1 MMKKIKTA
9 AVLILILLLAAACA
23 AGPEEETVPEY
34 GSIPDDG
41 NIDLQGYEFIMASAI
56 AGSENPLNPQSGNT
70 ARGDRLLQR
79 YRDTENKFNIKINVR
94 DDCSC
99 GELVIRS
106 AAGLKY
112 ADLMAVKINDM
123 VHGKYIQNGYFI
135 PFSYMNI
142 DLDSGIYGTQS
153 ILEGG
158 YFAGEYYGIIPYYWG
173 FPAADTMPAMW
184 FNPRVISNYRQTS
197 PHELDEQGEW
207 TWDTLEKMCEVIHDI
222 SDPDPEMRT
231 YALAYTSEP
240 YLEFAALYSNNAR
253 IAVRNDDGRIS
264 YALNSKEAIEAMTF
278 LRSLAER
285 DLICDGGDRQN
296 ITPFIENR
304 RAFFVEYT
312 HLGLS
317 DEGSNNLSY
326 RMEEAYEW
334 IYFPEGPS
342 GAGTKS
348 RTAYSY
354 WTRFMYATL
363 STDPEVMEILL
374 PYMFQPLPG
383 ETAETWQDDFK
394 RTTFF
399 TEESFDYFQILR
411 DEAFFDY
418 TAYTPFTDLLQP
430 RLLAMTRGTAAI
442 AETLTSIEDKMQSS
456 LDSLYNDYLD

>member
-1 MMKKIKTA
+1 MTKTIKTVA
-9 AVLILILLLAAACA
+9 IFIIILILAVACA
-23 AGPEEETVPEY
+23 QNPEQETVPEY
-34 GSIPDDG
+34 SSAVNDG
-41 NIDLQGYEFIMASAI
+41 KTDLGGYEFIMASAR

-79 YRDTENKFNIKINVR
+79 YKDTEENFNVKITVR
-94 DDCSC
+94 DDCSA

-106 AAGLKY
+106 AAGMKY
-112 ADLMAVKINDM
+112 ADLMAVKINEI
-123 VHGKYIQNGYFI
+123 VNGKYIQNGYFI
-135 PFSYMNI
+135 PFSNMNL
-142 DLDSGIYGTQS
+142 DLESGLYGTPS

-158 YFAGEYYGIIPYYWG
+158 SFAGEYYGIISYYWG

-184 FNPRVISNYRQTS
+184 FNPRVISDYRQTS

-207 TWDTLEKMCEVIHDI
+207 TWATLEKLCEAIHDT
-222 SDPDPEMRT
+222 SDPDPEMCT
-231 YALAYTSEP
+231 YARAYTSEP

-253 IAVRNDDGRIS
+253 VAVKNEDGTLS
-264 YALNSKEAIEAMTF
+264 YALNSKEAREAMDF
-278 LRSLAER
+278 IRDLAER
-285 DLICDGGDRQN
+285 DLICDGGNRQN

-317 DEGSNNLSY
+317 DEGADNLSY
-326 RMEEAYEW
+326 RMEDAYEW

-383 ETAETWQDDFK
+383 ETTETWQDDFR

-399 TEESFDYFQILR
+399 TEESFEYFQILR

-418 TAYTPFTDLLQP
+418 TAYTPFSDLLQP
-430 RLLAMTRGTAAI
+430 KLLAMTRGTAGVS
-442 AETLTSIEDKMQSS
+442 ETLESIADKMQAS
-456 LDSLYNDYLD
+456 LDKLYNDYLN

>member
-153 ILEGG
+153 IPPQIVDRKRDHGRFG
-158 YFAGEYYGIIPYYWG
+158 DIPAVNAKRSY
-173 FPAADTMPAMW
+173 
-184 FNPRVISNYRQTS
+184 V
-197 PHELDEQGEW
+197 L
-207 TWDTLEKMCEVIHDI
+207 
-222 SDPDPEMRT
+222 SDPGGGMAVCRLHDADLRR
-231 YALAYTSEP
+231 
-240 YLEFAALYSNNAR
+240 R
-253 IAVRNDDGRIS
+253 IH
-264 YALNSKEAIEAMTF
+264 
-278 LRSLAER
+278 ER
-285 DLICDGGDRQN
+285 L
-296 ITPFIENR
+296 
-304 RAFFVEYT
+304 
-312 HLGLS
+312 
-317 DEGSNNLSY
+317 
-326 RMEEAYEW
+326 
-334 IYFPEGPS
+334 
-342 GAGTKS
+342 
-348 RTAYSY
+348 
-354 WTRFMYATL
+354 
-363 STDPEVMEILL
+363 
-374 PYMFQPLPG
+374 
-383 ETAETWQDDFK
+383 
-394 RTTFF
+394 
-399 TEESFDYFQILR
+399 
-411 DEAFFDY
+411 
-418 TAYTPFTDLLQP
+418 
-430 RLLAMTRGTAAI
+430 
-442 AETLTSIEDKMQSS
+442 
-456 LDSLYNDYLD
+456 

>member
-1 MMKKIKTA
+1 MLKWFKTVA
-9 AVLILILLLAAACA
+9 IVVIVLIFAAACA
-23 AGPEEETVPEY
+23 SVPEDEL
-34 GSIPDDG
+34 IPEFG
-41 NIDLQGYEFIMASAI
+41 NYDENEGTDLGGYEFIMASAR
-56 AGSENPLNPQSGNT
+56 AGSENPINPQSGNT
-70 ARGDRLLQR
+70 ARGDRLIQR
-79 YRDTENKFNIKINVR
+79 YKDTEEKFNVKITVL
-94 DDCSC
+94 DECSV
-99 GELVIRS
+99 GDLVVRS
-106 AAGLKY
+106 AAGMKY
-112 ADLMAVKINDM
+112 ADLMAVKINEI
-123 VHGKYIQNGYFI
+123 VTGKYIQNGYFI
-135 PFSYMNI
+135 PFSGMNI
-142 DLDSGIYGTQS
+142 DLDSGIYGPPNM
-153 ILEGG
+153 LEGG
-158 YFAGEYYGIIPYYWG
+158 YFAGEYYGIISYYWG

-207 TWDTLEKMCEVIHDI
+207 TWATLEKMCEAIHDT
-222 SDPDPEMRT
+222 SDPDPEKRT

-253 IAVRNDDGRIS
+253 VATKGADGRLS
-264 YALNSKEAIEAMTF
+264 YALNSKEAAEAMNF
-278 LRSLAER
+278 LVSLAER
-285 DLICDGGDRQN
+285 DLICDGGNRQN

-317 DEGSNNLSY
+317 DEGADNLSY

-348 RTAYSY
+348 RTAYSF

-363 STDPEVMEILL
+363 NTDPNVMEILL

-383 ETAETWQDDFK
+383 ETTETWQDDFR

-418 TAYTPFTDLLQP
+418 TAYTPFTDVLQP
-430 RLLAMTRGTAAI
+430 RLLAMTRGTASV
-442 AETLTSIEDKMQSS
+442 AETLESIGDKMQAS
-456 LDSLYNDYLD
+456 LDKLYNDYVE